1 MNKYELMRE
10 EQIARNNARLA
21 ELEVREHASCFQKK
35 YLAHSEHRKNRAP
48 KVKGAFP
55 TRRSERPTKPA
66 HTVLS
71 EVSLSGE
78 GPTERLRYKISRKR
92 FESETM
98 PLKRKAQHDFD
109 EAFEFTNEDT
119 RKSAEDWFRLLK
131 LQPEFTAASW
141 DSTCETIAHNLGNDG
156 VKTDSIAGGS
166 EELITLIY
174 NTAVYGVGD
183 PVPLGTQL
191 AVKRVL
197 QHLLTG
203 RDPSSGCL
211 HPA

>member
-1 MNKYELMRE
+1 M
-10 EQIARNNARLA
+10 
-21 ELEVREHASCFQKK
+21 H
-35 YLAHSEHRKNRAP
+35 
-48 KVKGAFP
+48 
-55 TRRSERPTKPA
+55 
-66 HTVLS
+66 
-71 EVSLSGE
+71 
-78 GPTERLRYKISRKR
+78 
-92 FESETM
+92 
-98 PLKRKAQHDFD
+98 LKRKAQHDFD

-203 RDPSSGCL
+203 RDTSSGCP